1 MLRHALLGL
10 QLASAFVSDLIE
22 ASKLVGM
29 DFSLGLFFS
38 IGVKVSRP
46 LFRRDI
52 NTGSGNETSISTQIE
67 KPTDRKDIKT
77 GRDLASMISIE
88 CLVSLYK
95 DSLVISQLNCSHS
108 NSIRH
113 SLTIG
118 DFLPCEI
125 M

>member
-1 MLRHALLGL
+1 MNSEIRYGPKLILMLRHALLGL
-10 QLASAFVSDLIE
+10 QLASAFVSDLNG
-22 ASKLVGM
+22 ASFVVGI

-77 GRDLASMISIE
+77 GRERTSLIATKY
-88 CLVSLYK
+88 LVSIYK
-95 DSLVISQLNCSHS
+95 DPLVISQ
-108 NSIRH
+108 
-113 SLTIG
+113 
-118 DFLPCEI
+118 
-125 M
+125 